1 MEVAL
6 QEAKTLVVVDDEARL
21 AHALRLA
28 RGFALFFVR
37 CNVPFYRAEVVARLK
52 RMLPRPIVEVN
63 LTDEPEVYPAI
74 ARAAETSPHPSV
86 IFIYGL
92 EAHLP
97 SADRER
103 AFQTLR
109 GLNWRRAAY
118 QRLARPLVFWLPEYA
133 LGLVAREAPDFYDWN
148 SGVFELA
155 VPEPVREA
163 VLVEALVPEGEPFS
177 SLPVEK
183 KESRLR
189 LLEGLWEEYGE
200 EHPAE
205 QQARLRL
212 ALQLGDLNDSLGRYE
227 EARRWLTEAWRL
239 ADALGDRRSKAQTL
253 GNLGN
258 VYAHQGRWEEA
269 IRMYGQALDIFRAL
283 GDPHGEGQTLGNLGV
298 LAQDQGDWA
307 EARRLYEESLRIAER
322 LGDRAG
328 VAQTLHR
335 LGLLA
340 QAQGDLE
347 GAMELY
353 RESLAIREYLG
364 DLRGKA
370 ATLHE
375 MAYIHRV
382 RGDLEGAMGLYRESL
397 AIEESLGD
405 LRGKAATLHEMAY
418 IHRVRGDLEGA
429 MELYRESLAI
439 REYLG
444 DLRGKAATL
453 AMMGQVLLAQGQAL
467 EGIRALQQALEILAG
482 MGARAD
488 AQRVAEILEYAQRAV
503 GVAHE

>member
-239 ADALGDRRSKAQTL
+239 ADALGDRRSKAQ
-253 GNLGN
+253 
-258 VYAHQGRWEEA
+258 
-269 IRMYGQALDIFRAL
+269 AL
-283 GDPHGEGQTLGNLGV
+283 HNLGV
-298 LAQDQGDWA
+298 LAQAQGDYP
-307 EARRLYEESLRIAER
+307 EARRRYEQSLRIAEQ

-328 VAQTLHR
+328 MAQTLHR
-335 LGLLA
+335 LGNLA
-340 QAQGDLE
+340 YLQGDYPE
-347 GAMELY
+347 ARRRY
-353 RESLAIREYLG
+353 
-364 DLRGKA
+364 
-370 ATLHE
+370 
-375 MAYIHRV
+375 
-382 RGDLEGAMGLYRESL
+382 
-397 AIEESLGD
+397 EESLRIEEQLGN
-405 LRGKAATLHEMAY
+405 RWGIAASLGQLGQVSE
-418 IHRVRGDLEGA
+418 LEGDDRTA
-429 MELYRESLAI
+429 VRLWAQALAI
-439 REYLG
+439 FEDLHAPEREIVLG
-444 DLRGKAATL
+444 WFARLRARLGEKKFE
-453 AMMGQVLLAQGQAL
+453 QLLRDAL
-467 EGIRALQQALEILAG
+467 GG
-482 MGARAD
+482 G
-488 AQRVAEILEYAQRAV
+488 
-503 GVAHE
+503 